1 MLGLGVEWNIH
12 IHDHQLSGLLIETN
26 QSIRDIAVIHLTRF
40 HFMSLQD
47 YPCIIS
53 LLDIIVEMCTFVFGK
68 DTHAREVNKWSD

>member
-1 MLGLGVEWNIH
+1 MLCLGIQRDVH
-12 IHDHQLSGLLIETN
+12 IDDHQLSRLLIETN
-26 QSIRDIAVIHLTRF
+26 QCIRDITVIHLACF

-53 LLDIIVEMCTFVFGK
+53 LLDIIVEIGTFVFGK